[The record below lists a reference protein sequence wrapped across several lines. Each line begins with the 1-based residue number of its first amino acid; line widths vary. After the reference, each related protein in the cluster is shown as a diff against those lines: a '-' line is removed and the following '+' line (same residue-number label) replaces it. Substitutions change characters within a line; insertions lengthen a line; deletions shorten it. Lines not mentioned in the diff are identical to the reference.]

1 MRNSTLGVSVALVWA
16 GASLAGGCA
25 DKMVPAPGAAGGSGE
40 CSFDAPCALEA
51 FDAGV
56 AGPGVPSGPRPS
68 FPATVTASVPPPPIS
83 GGTLLVTHDGTTA
96 VAADPDR
103 DAIYVV
109 DVATMAVRYTISL
122 KAGDEPGRLAED
134 GAGRVHVALRGGR
147 ALVTIDPETGVLL
160 DRRSVCPAP
169 RGVAWDGASDTVWVA
184 CATGELVQLPAGEGL
199 ATRSLHVE
207 RDLRDVII
215 QNGAL
220 SVTSFRSANILRVTS
235 DGAITR
241 RDSLDTG
248 QSGVAPQVAWRAIA
262 SPSGSIVTV
271 HQLES
276 TDSVSTVTPG
286 GYGGGGGG
294 GGPLPPLSGGPIGL
308 FPDAGEIFE
317 GDAALGVS
325 PLAPFFSS
333 SIVRSALTEVT
344 AQGGIGFQ
352 REISGVLPVDVAVGP
367 DGTTIAGVTPG
378 SAFTGGLGTFF
389 VVTTAGTPVE
399 RDWSLGPTDQP
410 IAVAFSASGNV
421 ILQTRDPAKLWMVPV
436 AGGNVTSALLS
447 AERREDTGHDVFH
460 TQAGAQIACA
470 SCHPEGGDDGHV
482 WKLDNEDR
490 RTPSLRGTIAGT
502 APYHWPGDQKDL
514 PTLVNNVYTLRM
526 SGAQLPHDEMGAL
539 TGWIQTIPAPPAPS
553 WVDPKAASA
562 GRTVFDSSAAQCS
575 SCHSG
580 AKLTNNQTVDVGT
593 GGKFQVPPLV
603 GVGWRT
609 PLLHGGCAS
618 TIADRFGMCSTKGH
632 GDISKLSSQ
641 DIANLTAFLE
651 TL

>member
-1 MRNSTLGVSVALVWA
+1 M
-16 GASLAGGCA
+16 
-25 DKMVPAPGAAGGSGE
+25 
-40 CSFDAPCALEA
+40 
-51 FDAGV
+51 
-56 AGPGVPSGPRPS
+56 
-68 FPATVTASVPPPPIS
+68 
-83 GGTLLVTHDGTTA
+83 THDGTTA

-103 DAIYVV
+103 DALYVV
-109 DVATMAVRYTISL
+109 DVTTMAVRHTISL
-122 KAGDEPGRLAED
+122 KTGDEPGRLAED

-147 ALVTIDPETGVLL
+147 ALVTIDPTTGALL
-160 DRRSVCPAP
+160 ARRSVCPAP
-169 RGVAWDGASDTVWVA
+169 RGVAWDATSDSVWVA
-184 CATGELVQLPAGEGL
+184 CATGELVQLPAGGGS
-199 ATRSLHVE
+199 AGRSLHVE
-207 RDLRDVII
+207 RDLRDVIV

-220 SVTSFRSANILRVTS
+220 SVTSFRSANILRVAS
-235 DGAITR
+235 DGSITR
-241 RDSLDTG
+241 RDSPDTG

-262 SPSGSIVTV
+262 SPSGSIFMV

-276 TDSVSTVTPG
+276 TDSVSTQTPG
-286 GYGGGGGG
+286 GYGGGGGPVPLPPNG
-294 GGPLPPLSGGPIGL
+294 GGPLGL

-325 PLAPFFSS
+325 FIGQFFSS
-333 SIVRSALTEVT
+333 SIVRSAVTEVT

-352 REISGVLPVDVAVGP
+352 RTIGGVLPIDVAIGP

-378 SAFTGGLGTFF
+378 SAFTEALGTFF
-389 VVTTAGTPVE
+389 VVTNDGTVVTE
-399 RDWSLGPTDQP
+399 RDFSLGPSDQP

-436 AGGNVTSALLS
+436 LEGGNVTSALLS

-502 APYHWPGDQKDL
+502 APYHWPGDQKDM
-514 PTLVNNVYTLRM
+514 PTLVHNVYTLRM
-526 SGAQLPHDEMGAL
+526 SGAELPGDEMGAL
-539 TGWIQTIPAPPAPS
+539 TGWVQTIPAPPAPS
-553 WVDPKAASA
+553 WVDPKAVSA
-562 GRTVFDSSAAQCS
+562 GRTVFNSSAAQCS

-609 PLLHGGCAS
+609 PLLHNGCAS
-618 TIADRFGMCSTKGH
+618 TIADRFGSVCSTKGH